1 MPDDWS
7 TEEIIAA
14 TRAYMWMRRS
24 QLEGYKLNKKQVNA
38 ALVAGPLIK
47 RDRLDYRFANI
58 SWVLEKMGI
67 ERMQCFLEYT

>member
-1 MPDDWS
+1 
-7 TEEIIAA
+7 
-14 TRAYMWMRRS
+14 MRRS